1 MESVI
6 FKINSDKRMRII
18 EKISKLPR
26 GIGPASGKYWYLT
39 CKKLFVLEQAKCPN
53 MTKMCINTPIAA
65 ETSPLDSVAG
75 LKRFGLYYPKIA
87 QKLMNISVMEAIKG
101 EKSSYKSNNLVNNSL
116 SINNGW
122 TRKLREIGE
131 KIIVE
136 YLNFLDD

>member
-1 MESVI
+1 
-6 FKINSDKRMRII
+6 
-18 EKISKLPR
+18 
-26 GIGPASGKYWYLT
+26 
-39 CKKLFVLEQAKCPN
+39 
-53 MTKMCINTPIAA
+53 MCVNTPIAV
-65 ETSPLDSVAG
+65 ETSLPDSVAG

-131 KIIVE
+131 KIVVE